1 MFLGTRHVPSPKTT
15 FNLAS
20 VLHRAG
26 TKRKAIVEGP
36 NKLHEFWLRSARDV
50 LDALPSY
57 ALRCGYYH
65 GCPLPVETVVATPL
79 LHRRQTARF
88 EGDDRT
94 DVPGPLRSD
103 DKRCKAPKKTDTRTQ
118 CSAHTRRSNCE
129 DGAWVGVTVHHAEIQ
144 ASDHN
149 HR

>member
-1 MFLGTRHVPSPKTT
+1 MRLMFLGTRHVPSPKTT

-57 ALRCGYYH
+57 ALSCGYYH
-65 GCPLPVETVVATPL
+65 ECPLPVETVVATPL

-103 DKRCKAPKKTDTRTQ
+103 DKRCKAPKKNRHSNKVQ
-118 CSAHTRRSNCE
+118 RAHPKIQLRRWGLGWRDRPPCRDPSK
-129 DGAWVGVTVHHAEIQ
+129 
-144 ASDHN
+144 
-149 HR
+149 